1 MNPLKKKFGLNY
13 SSSEIKKEENTEN
26 IVIVDED
33 LSSRVF
39 LKIKFEEA
47 GYIVKDLK
55 TGAEAWDYVS
65 SKKVSLLI
73 MEMKLPEL
81 HGSELLKKIK
91 KNTPKLPVIIYTSH
105 PEFSSDMTVVTF
117 PNHEYLIKPTPID
130 KILETARYLI
140 DKATAKPKTEEK

>member
-1 MNPLKKKFGLNY
+1 MNQIKKKFGLNI
-13 SSSEIKKEENTEN
+13 SSSEISKEENSKHV
-26 IVIVDED
+26 VIVDED

-39 LKIKFEEA
+39 LKIKFENA
-47 GYIVKDLK
+47 GYSVKDLK
-55 TGAEAWDYVS
+55 TGSEAWDYVS
-65 SKKVSLLI
+65 SKKVHLLI

-91 KNTPKLPVIIYTSH
+91 KSVPKLAVIIYTSH

-117 PNHEYLIKPTPID
+117 PNHEYLMKPTPIE

-140 DKATAKPKTEEK
+140 DKTEQKPPIE

>member
-1 MNPLKKKFGLNY
+1 MNQIKKKFGLNF
-13 SSSEIKKEENTEN
+13 SSSEIKKDENSKH
-26 IVIVDED
+26 VAIVDED

-39 LKIKFEEA
+39 LKIKFEDA
-47 GYIVKDLK
+47 GYTVKDLK

-91 KNTPKLPVIIYTSH
+91 KGVPKLAVIIYTSH

-117 PNHEYLIKPTPID
+117 PNHEYLMKPTPID

-140 DKATAKPKTEEK
+140 DKTEQKPPVV

>member
-1 MNPLKKKFGLNY
+1 MNQLKKRFGLNL
-13 SSSEIKKEENTEN
+13 SSSEIGKEGNLRH
-26 IVIVDED
+26 IAIVDED

-47 GYIVKDLK
+47 GYTVKDLK
-55 TGAEAWDYVS
+55 SGADAWDYVS

-91 KNTPKLPVIIYTSH
+91 KSVPKLAVIIYTSH
-105 PEFSSDMTVVTF
+105 PEFSGDMTVVTF

-130 KILETARYLI
+130 KILETAKYLI
-140 DKATAKPKTEEK
+140 DKAEQKPPT

>member
-1 MNPLKKKFGLNY
+1 MMNPLKKKFGLNI
-13 SSSEIKKEENTEN
+13 SSSEIQKEESSQNV
-26 IVIVDED
+26 VIVDED

-39 LKIKFEEA
+39 LKIKFEDA
-47 GYIVKDLK
+47 GYNVKDLK
-55 TGAEAWDYVS
+55 TGLEAWEYVS
-65 SKKVSLLI
+65 SKKVNLLI

-81 HGSELLKKIK
+81 HGSELLKRIK
-91 KNTPKLPVIIYTSH
+91 KSTPKLPVIIYTSY

-140 DKATAKPKTEEK
+140 DKATDKPAKE

>member
-1 MNPLKKKFGLNY
+1 MNPLKKKFGLNI
-13 SSSEIKKEENTEN
+13 SSSEIKKDDDAKHV
-26 IVIVDED
+26 VIVDED

-47 GYIVKDLK
+47 GYTVKDLK
-55 TGAEAWDYVS
+55 TGSDAWDYVS
-65 SKKVSLLI
+65 SKKVNLLI

-91 KNTPKLPVIIYTSH
+91 KSTPKLAVIIYTFH

-117 PNHEYLIKPTPID
+117 PNHEYLLKPTPIE
-130 KILETARYLI
+130 KILETAKYLI
-140 DKATAKPKTEEK
+140 EKSGEKPVV